1 MRFVSTHCKKL
12 PFVLHPT
19 SLWWLPTKKDP
30 SSSALIEIPPPIS
43 DGARKS
49 AGELERQSAP
59 IQKCRGAPSSPIQS
73 GGSPPS
79 SMPFLSLSFKL
90 APAAAAQ
97 WPPSHFLIIPL
108 TSLPFFFWKS
118 EVLLGHSHILR
129 SRKLLKF
136 ILFSPTPPHFPSSP
150 CVNAWKNP
158 TSTCHRNSDV
168 ENRNLELLL
177 FHIFLELKGIFFSSS
192 FVWTPSPIRAIRK
205 GEEERAAS
213 YLKWSWQQEVR
224 KKERKKEKKRVRS
237 MHTTTF

>member
-1 MRFVSTHCKKL
+1 MGLDSPLLSPPPFVRTRVRFVSTHCKKL

-59 IQKCRGAPSSPIQS
+59 IQKCRGPPFSPIQS

-108 TSLPFFFWKS
+108 TSLPLFLEVGGTAWSFSHSS
-118 EVLLGHSHILR
+118 ESETAEIHSLLPH
-129 SRKLLKF
+129 
-136 ILFSPTPPHFPSSP
+136 PP
-150 CVNAWKNP
+150 
-158 TSTCHRNSDV
+158 
-168 ENRNLELLL
+168 
-177 FHIFLELKGIFFSSS
+177 IFLPHP
-192 FVWTPSPIRAIRK
+192 V
-205 GEEERAAS
+205 
-213 YLKWSWQQEVR
+213 
-224 KKERKKEKKRVRS
+224 
-237 MHTTTF
+237 